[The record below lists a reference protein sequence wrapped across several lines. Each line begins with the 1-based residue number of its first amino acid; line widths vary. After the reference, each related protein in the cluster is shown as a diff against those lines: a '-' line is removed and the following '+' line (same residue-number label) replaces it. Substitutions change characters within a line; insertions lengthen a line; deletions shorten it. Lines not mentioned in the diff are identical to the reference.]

1 MKEFFVMWDG
11 ASVGKSLCGTLF
23 LEDLDRI
30 FSLYYYGVTPWSIR
44 DRAEALQPGET
55 IRYIFP
61 GTTDTIEICN
71 ASDLLYEQ

>member
-11 ASVGKSLCGTLF
+11 ASVGESLCGTLF

-30 FSLYYYGVTPWSIR
+30 FSRYYYGVTPWSIR
-44 DRAEALQPGET
+44 DRAESLQPGET

-71 ASDLLYEQ
+71 ASDLLYE